1 MTDSFLESLPAF
13 AILHAMNGFRITL
26 LVLLCLAVTLM
37 FYAVM
42 VVVPSWQNQYGEYQ
56 ASQKLAEYQRNNDFH
71 RLRMEQFAPEAESP
85 EVAQARAAAEESARK
100 GEQALT
106 EAEESSVIAAAKR
119 KEEATLAKQA
129 EVEANAPKPLG
140 LVAAFDQEWN
150 ILMIKPVSDV
160 PLHPGYVVAVRRD
173 GRIVCEAV
181 IDVLDSESGQYSA
194 TLKVADLGKVISN
207 VSSEASLQPAVGDE
221 IIESPFP
228 SSAELRGNTVAP
240 ASVLPDLPADNGAVN
255 DGGLPVIDASLTP
268 VP

>member
-1 MTDSFLESLPAF
+1 
-13 AILHAMNGFRITL
+13 MNGFRVTL
-26 LVLLCLAVTLM
+26 LVLLCLAVSLM

-56 ASQKLAEYQRNNDFH
+56 ASQKLTEYQRNNDNH
-71 RLRMEQFAPEAESP
+71 RLRMEQFAPDAETP

-119 KEEATLAKQA
+119 KEEAALAKQA
-129 EVEANAPKPLG
+129 EVEATAPKPLG

-150 ILMIKPVSDV
+150 ILMIKPVSEM
-160 PLHPGYVVAVRRD
+160 PLHPGFVVAVRRD

-181 IDVLDSESGQYSA
+181 IDALDSESGQYSA
-194 TLKVADLGKVISN
+194 TLKVADLGKVISA
-207 VSSEASLQPAVGDE
+207 VSSEATLQPAVGDE

-228 SSAELRGNTVAP
+228 SSAELRGGSGAQG
-240 ASVLPDLPADNGAVN
+240 AGLPALPAEQGESN

>member
-1 MTDSFLESLPAF
+1 
-13 AILHAMNGFRITL
+13 
-26 LVLLCLAVTLM
+26 
-37 FYAVM
+37 
-42 VVVPSWQNQYGEYQ
+42 
-56 ASQKLAEYQRNNDFH
+56 
-71 RLRMEQFAPEAESP
+71 MEQFAPDAETP

-119 KEEATLAKQA
+119 KEEAALAKQA

-150 ILMIKPVSDV
+150 ILMIKPVSEM
-160 PLHPGYVVAVRRD
+160 PLHPGFVVAVRRD

-181 IDVLDSESGQYSA
+181 IDALDSESGQYSA
-194 TLKVADLGKVISN
+194 TLKVADLGKVISA
-207 VSSEASLQPAVGDE
+207 VSSEATLQPAVGDE

-228 SSAELRGNTVAP
+228 SSAELRGGSGAQG
-240 ASVLPDLPADNGAVN
+240 AGLPALPAEQGESN

>member
-1 MTDSFLESLPAF
+1 
-13 AILHAMNGFRITL
+13 MNGFRVTL
-26 LVLLCLAVTLM
+26 LVLLCLAVSLM

-56 ASQKLAEYQRNNDFH
+56 ASQKLTEYQRNNDNH
-71 RLRMEQFAPEAESP
+71 RLRMEQFAPDAETP

-119 KEEATLAKQA
+119 KEEAALAKQA
-129 EVEANAPKPLG
+129 EVEANAPKPRG

-150 ILMIKPVSDV
+150 ILMIKPVSEM
-160 PLHPGYVVAVRRD
+160 PLHPGFVVAVRRD

-181 IDVLDSESGQYSA
+181 IDALDSESGQYSA
-194 TLKVADLGKVISN
+194 TLKVADLGKVISA
-207 VSSEASLQPAVGDE
+207 VSTEATLQPAVGDE

-228 SSAELRGNTVAP
+228 SSAELRGGSGAQG
-240 ASVLPDLPADNGAVN
+240 AGLPALPAEPGESN

>member
-1 MTDSFLESLPAF
+1 
-13 AILHAMNGFRITL
+13 MNGFRVTL
-26 LVLLCLAVTLM
+26 LVLLCLAVSLM

-56 ASQKLAEYQRNNDFH
+56 ASQKLTEYQRNNDNH
-71 RLRMEQFAPEAESP
+71 RLRMEQFAPDAETP

-119 KEEATLAKQA
+119 KEEAALAKQA

-150 ILMIKPVSDV
+150 IIMIKPVSEM
-160 PLHPGYVVAVRRD
+160 PLHPGFVVAVRRD

-181 IDVLDSESGQYSA
+181 IDALDSESGQYSA
-194 TLKVADLGKVISN
+194 TLKVADLGKVISA
-207 VSSEASLQPAVGDE
+207 VSSEATLQPAVGDE

-228 SSAELRGNTVAP
+228 SSAELRGGSGAQG
-240 ASVLPDLPADNGAVN
+240 AGLPALPAEQGESN